1 LFHAKFKIYFW
12 RPLMHAEIV
21 MIGTELLLGEI
32 VDTNANRFAK
42 ALCQIGLDLYYKTTV
57 GDNEARITEVL
68 DLALDR
74 SDVIITSGGI
84 GPTVDDVTRQAVANA
99 TGRKLVYSLDL
110 EAQIAAR
117 FRSFGRNMADNNKR
131 QAYIPEGALPL
142 SNPAGTAPCFL
153 CEDIRGRGIVISLPG
168 VPRELEY
175 MLSKK
180 VMPLLVERV
189 GGAKVTKI
197 RILRTCAV
205 GESNVDRVIG
215 DLMTMKNPTIGLAAH
230 AGQSDVR
237 ITAKADTETEADTLI
252 APLEAEVRRRL
263 GVAIYGVEKETVPEI
278 IGGLLSKKD
287 LQLGLVDTLTGGL
300 LARGLSDAGFRDLI
314 TTNLHTIDLS
324 EALQKAGLACQAEAR
339 DGDYSKLAMALA
351 EYVAPPDGV
360 GFALIGPFKDNS
372 TWIALCGPREMRLT
386 KAGRNYQNFDYI
398 RSWLAIQ
405 GLDWIRRALLGQLT
419 SPADWK
425 E

>member
-1 LFHAKFKIYFW
+1 
-12 RPLMHAEIV
+12 MHAEIV

-42 ALCQIGLDLYYKTTV
+42 ALCEIGLDLYYKTTV

-99 TGRKLVYSLDL
+99 TGRKLIYSLDL

-117 FRSFGRNMADNNKR
+117 FRSFGRKMADNNKR

-175 MLSKK
+175 MLRKK
-180 VMPLLVERV
+180 VIPLLVERM

-215 DLMTMKNPTIGLAAH
+215 DLMTTKNPTIGLAAH

-263 GVAIYGVEKETVPEI
+263 GVAIYGVEKETVPEV
-278 IGGLLSKKD
+278 IGGLLLKKK

-300 LARGLSDAGFRDLI
+300 LARNLSDAGFGDLI
-314 TTNLHTIDLS
+314 TANLHSIDAS
-324 EALQKAGLACQAEAR
+324 EALQKAGLTIRADAR
-339 DGDYSKLAMALA
+339 DVDYSEFAMALA
-351 EYVAPPDGV
+351 TYVAPPDGI
-360 GFALIGPFKDNS
+360 GIALIGPFKDNS
-372 TWIALCGPREMRLT
+372 TCIALCGPGDIRLT
-386 KAGRNYQNFDYI
+386 KAGRNYQNADYI
-398 RSWLAIQ
+398 RSWLATQ
-405 GLDWIRRALLGQLT
+405 GLDWIRRAVLGQLT

>member
-1 LFHAKFKIYFW
+1 
-12 RPLMHAEIV
+12 
-21 MIGTELLLGEI
+21 
-32 VDTNANRFAK
+32 
-42 ALCQIGLDLYYKTTV
+42 
-57 GDNEARITEVL
+57 
-68 DLALDR
+68 
-74 SDVIITSGGI
+74 
-84 GPTVDDVTRQAVANA
+84 
-99 TGRKLVYSLDL
+99 
-110 EAQIAAR
+110 
-117 FRSFGRNMADNNKR
+117 
-131 QAYIPEGALPL
+131 
-142 SNPAGTAPCFL
+142 
-153 CEDIRGRGIVISLPG
+153 
-168 VPRELEY
+168 
-175 MLSKK
+175 
-180 VMPLLVERV
+180 
-189 GGAKVTKI
+189 
-197 RILRTCAV
+197 
-205 GESNVDRVIG
+205 
-215 DLMTMKNPTIGLAAH
+215 MKNPTIGLAAH

>member
-1 LFHAKFKIYFW
+1 
-12 RPLMHAEIV
+12 MHAEIV

-42 ALCQIGLDLYYKTTV
+42 ALCEIGLDLYYKTTV

-99 TGRKLVYSLDL
+99 TGRKLIYSLDL

-117 FRSFGRNMADNNKR
+117 FRSFGRKMADNNKR

-175 MLSKK
+175 MLRKK
-180 VMPLLVERV
+180 VMPLLVERM

-215 DLMTMKNPTIGLAAH
+215 DLMTTKNPTIGLAAH

-263 GVAIYGVEKETVPEI
+263 GVAIYGVEKETVPEV
-278 IGGLLSKKD
+278 IGRLLLKKK

-300 LARGLSDAGFRDLI
+300 LARNLSDAGFGDLI
-314 TTNLHTIDLS
+314 TANLHSIDAS
-324 EALQKAGLACQAEAR
+324 EALQKTGLNIRADAR
-339 DGDYSKLAMALA
+339 DMDYSEIAMALA
-351 EYVAPPDGV
+351 THVTPPDGI
-360 GFALIGPFKDNS
+360 GIALIGPFKDNS
-372 TWIALCGPREMRLT
+372 TCIALCGPGDMRLT
-386 KAGRNYQNFDYI
+386 KAGRNYQNADYI
-398 RSWLAIQ
+398 RSWLATQ
-405 GLDWIRRALLGQLT
+405 GLDWIRRAVLGQLT

>member
-1 LFHAKFKIYFW
+1 
-12 RPLMHAEIV
+12 MHAEIV

-42 ALCQIGLDLYYKTTV
+42 ALCEIGLDLYYKTTV

-99 TGRKLVYSLDL
+99 TGRKLIYSLDL

-117 FRSFGRNMADNNKR
+117 FRSFGRKMADNNKR

-175 MLSKK
+175 MLRKK
-180 VMPLLVERV
+180 VMPLLVERM

-215 DLMTMKNPTIGLAAH
+215 DLMTTKNPTIGLAAH

-263 GVAIYGVEKETVPEI
+263 GVAIYGVEKETVPEV
-278 IGGLLSKKD
+278 IGGLLLKKK

-300 LARGLSDAGFRDLI
+300 LARNLSDAGFGDLI
-314 TTNLHTIDLS
+314 TANLHSLDTS
-324 EALQKAGLACQAEAR
+324 EALQKAGLTIRADAR
-339 DGDYSKLAMALA
+339 DVDYSDFAMALA
-351 EYVAPPDGV
+351 KYVAPPNGI
-360 GFALIGPFKDNS
+360 GIALIGPFKDNS
-372 TWIALCGPREMRLT
+372 TCIALCGPGDMRLT
-386 KAGRNYQNFDYI
+386 KAGRNYQNADYI
-398 RSWLAIQ
+398 RSWLATQ
-405 GLDWIRRALLGQLT
+405 GLDWIRRAVLGQLT

>member
-1 LFHAKFKIYFW
+1 
-12 RPLMHAEIV
+12 MHAEIV

-99 TGRKLVYSLDL
+99 TGRKLIYSRDL

-117 FRSFGRNMADNNKR
+117 FRSFGRKMADNNKR

-153 CEDIRGRGIVISLPG
+153 SEDIRGRGIVISLPG

-180 VMPLLVERV
+180 VMPLLVERM

-215 DLMTMKNPTIGLAAH
+215 DLMTTRNPTIGLAAH

-237 ITAKADTETEADTLI
+237 ITAKADTETEADSLI

-263 GVAIYGVEKETVPEI
+263 GVAIYGVDKETVPEV
-278 IGGLLSKKD
+278 IGGLLSKKK
-287 LQLGLVDTLTGGL
+287 LRLGLVDTLTDGL
-300 LARGLSDAGFRDLI
+300 LARGLNDAGFGDLI
-314 TTNLHTIDLS
+314 TADLHTIDVS
-324 EALQKAGLACQAEAR
+324 EALQKAGLARRAEAR
-339 DGDYSKLAMALA
+339 NGNYSELAMALA
-351 EYVAPPDGV
+351 EYVAPPDGI

-372 TWIALCGPREMRLT
+372 TWIALCGPRDMRLT

-425 E
+425 D